1 MSIYRKKLGKE
12 VYKRELRK
20 HKRHMEKN
28 IEILGDYNCFDDY
41 YYLNKLFKG
50 NSLKKKLFDLNRYAR
65 KHLLNP
71 SVAKDNSTTIFA
83 PGRVLARKYGSN
95 NGSWNRA
102 INTFYFLGFINK
114 IIYREAQ
121 WTQVKNR
128 SRQIKED
135 LTAYSGV
142 EYKTVSYYHIYRID
156 KDLLN
161 RANEQAKLL
170 VEKNYK
176 VTTFGKEWLQKNI
189 GEDIA
194 DKVYPYNSTLRI
206 FIKDETI
213 LFFYMKNLEDYIN
226 TYGYVKPKDLKAK
239 VKQDLLINTNDYKV
253 KRAINSRVETF
264 YNLNEE
270 EILQGYKLITKANKE
285 QVQKYNLSGYCK
297 IIIKDN

>member
-1 MSIYRKKLGKE
+1 MSYYRKKLNKKDYNKE
-12 VYKRELRK
+12 YRK

-28 IEILGDYNCFDDY
+28 IEI
-41 YYLNKLFKG
+41 
-50 NSLKKKLFDLNRYAR
+50 
-65 KHLLNP
+65 
-71 SVAKDNSTTIFA
+71 
-83 PGRVLARKYGSN
+83 
-95 NGSWNRA
+95 
-102 INTFYFLGFINK
+102 
-114 IIYREAQ
+114 
-121 WTQVKNR
+121 
-128 SRQIKED
+128 
-135 LTAYSGV
+135 
-142 EYKTVSYYHIYRID
+142 
-156 KDLLN
+156 
-161 RANEQAKLL
+161 NEQAKLL

-194 DKVYPYNSTLRI
+194 NKVYPYNSTLRI

-213 LFFYMKNLEDYIN
+213 LFFYIKNLEDYIN

-239 VKQDLLINTNDYKV
+239 VKQDLLSNTNDYKV

-270 EILQGYKLITKANKE
+270 KILQGYKLIAKANKE